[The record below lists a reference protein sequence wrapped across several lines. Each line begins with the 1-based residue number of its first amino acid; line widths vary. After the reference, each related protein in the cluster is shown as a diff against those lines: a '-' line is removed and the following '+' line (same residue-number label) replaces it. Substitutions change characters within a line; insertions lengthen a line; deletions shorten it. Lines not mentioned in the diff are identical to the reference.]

1 MGDTRL
7 VAVISTRIGCGVS
20 DATARFGS
28 RMTGD
33 SATLCTWPPM
43 LSIAVS
49 SGVLAAVVLT
59 DDERVLPYLR
69 DYADQL
75 ALARG
80 GAPSVDNRVLQR
92 RRMVATD
99 RTPLEKFTL
108 NVAACDLAIA
118 HFASFSTSS
127 PGGAL
132 RSTHSALHK
141 TGRPSSRPPLTNQ
154 QC

>member
-7 VAVISTRIGCGVS
+7 VAVISTRIGCRVS

-59 DDERVLPYLR
+59 DDERVLPYYETTQTNWLWPEGAR
-69 DYADQL
+69 HRWTTGSGSAD
-75 ALARG
+75 G
-80 GAPSVDNRVLQR
+80 W
-92 RRMVATD
+92 
-99 RTPLEKFTL
+99 
-108 NVAACDLAIA
+108 
-118 HFASFSTSS
+118 
-127 PGGAL
+127 
-132 RSTHSALHK
+132 
-141 TGRPSSRPPLTNQ
+141 
-154 QC
+154 